1 MTKNTQKEMRPR
13 NRCGDCKRYDEC
25 NEILKGNLNPDET
38 FPESRTGCLSFL
50 RKEKEE

>member
-1 MTKNTQKEMRPR
+1 MSKEPKPR
-13 NRCGDCKRYDEC
+13 GRCGDCIRYEEC
-25 NEILKGNLNPDET
+25 NDELNGQLSPDET